1 VIIDHGVERC
11 GVLPWVIPMKTIRKN
26 KNKTLRT
33 LILSRIGFPCPCC
46 GEIMVGDPNHANMAT
61 LEHVEPLD
69 HGGSNHPSNL
79 DVICLS
85 CQRAR
90 NYVKQFF
97 ENKNRLVPKEY
108 WQLSLC
114 YDLIYLVD
122 RFYKEFHLIFLQRR
136 FERGSAN

>member
-1 VIIDHGVERC
+1 MIIDHGVERC
-11 GVLPWVIPMKTIRKN
+11 GVSPQVTPMKKRKRR
-26 KNKTLRT
+26 KSQRT
-33 LILSRIGFPCPCC
+33 LVHSRIGFSCPCC
-46 GEIMVGDPNHANMAT
+46 GESMVGNPNHANMAT
-61 LEHVEPLD
+61 LEHVEPLH

-90 NYVKQFF
+90 NSVKIHFDNQG
-97 ENKNRLVPKEY
+97 RVVPKEY

-114 YDLIYLVD
+114 NSLIYLVEH
-122 RFYKEFHLIFLQRR
+122 FYNEFHVIFLQYR